1 MVLETNWFFH
11 PHPRTNMTGLET
23 LSPRRIVA
31 IYASSDT
38 ATWQ

>member
-1 MVLETNWFFH
+1 MVLETNWFFQAH
-11 PHPRTNMTGLET
+11 TRTNMTGLET
-23 LSPRRIVA
+23 LSQRRIVA